1 MTSAFKR
8 LTLTIF
14 FITFLFTSCRKEEIE
29 LVQSP
34 DDKALI
40 ANSELANL
48 IQQTSMNDGSNDNI
62 IDEANCFNI
71 KLPITVLAN
80 GREIEVNSEQD
91 LNAIEFVFDT
101 DDDIDDEL
109 EIVYPITIVFS
120 DFSEVIV
127 ENKNELDGN
136 SINCNGEN
144 ETDSDIECLDFQYP
158 IKASVFNTA
167 NELIETLNIT
177 NDFQLYR
184 FLEDINQND
193 IINLGFPLKVLLLDN
208 TEISVNNINELKNTI
223 ETYNNVCDEDDDFD
237 YNDDDCDNC
246 TKEELKTFL
255 TSCNNWTV
263 DKLERNDY
271 DYDTVYEGYEF
282 NFSEDGTI
290 SVYWSGYQ
298 ANGTWTTSGSGNNLT
313 VVINIPNLPYCNNN
327 WILHEIQSYSGET
340 RVDFRVENKDRL
352 RYTNNCN

>member
-1 MTSAFKR
+1 MKSAFKR

-14 FITFLFTSCRKEEIE
+14 FFTFLFTSCRKEEIE

-34 DDKALI
+34 DDQAVV
-40 ANSELANL
+40 ADSELANL

-62 IDEANCFNI
+62 IDKANCFNI
-71 KLPITVLAN
+71 KLPITVIAN
-80 GREIEVNSEQD
+80 GAEIEVNSDED

-101 DDDIDDEL
+101 DDDTYDEL
-109 EIVYPITIVFS
+109 EIVYPITLVFS

-127 ENKNELDGN
+127 NNNNELEAN
-136 SINCNGEN
+136 SNNCNGEN

-158 IKASVFNTA
+158 IKASVFNTS
-167 NELIETLNIT
+167 NELIETLTIT
-177 NDFQLYR
+177 NDNQLYR
-184 FLEDINQND
+184 FLEDIDQND
-193 IINLGFPLKVLLLDN
+193 IVNLGFPLKVLLLDN
-208 TEISVNNINELKNTI
+208 TEISINNVNELKNTI
-223 ETYNNVCDEDDDFD
+223 ETYNNVCDEDDDYD

-255 TSCNNWTV
+255 TSCNSWTV

-271 DYDTVYEGYEF
+271 DYDNVYEGYEF
-282 NFSEDGTI
+282 NFSEDGTV
-290 SVYWSGYQ
+290 SVYWSGYE
-298 ANGTWTTSGSGNNLT
+298 ANGTWTTSGSGNTIT